1 MWEEAGQRTL
11 LLPPQSALAEGRGL
25 FLPTEAIGQFEN
37 EGCVG
42 AQRIGSALTAEADL
56 RKDRAAQRN
65 WSHSG
70 MFQESS
76 CRDTIRESGAFMRRR
91 NFLALIG
98 GGAVAW
104 PLAARAQQAPKAAR
118 LGYLAP
124 ASNPDLQQALLG
136 GLRDL
141 GYVEGQNLAIEY
153 RFMLG
158 QAKSYDELA
167 AEIAGLAPDAIVV
180 VGTPPALAAKR
191 QTTTIPIIMAPAAD
205 PLRSGLVASLSR
217 PGGNV
222 TGVSLYGSELARKRM
237 EVFKEA
243 VVGIQRIAVLGNA
256 ENPLHHFLWDD
267 LQPVGPALGLQFRLF
282 VVSGLD
288 KLPAVF
294 SAMKPDG
301 FDAMSL
307 LSDAQFFS
315 ARRQIS
321 SLAAMHRLPAMYESR
336 ESVADGGLI
345 SYGASIP
352 DLTRRATAF
361 VLKVINGAKPADL
374 PIEQPTKFELAINLR
389 TAKALGLTVP
399 DTLLARAD
407 EVIE

>member
-1 MWEEAGQRTL
+1 MEFDQVKRREFITL
-11 LLPPQSALAEGRGL
+11 LASAAG
-25 FLPTEAIGQFEN
+25 
-37 EGCVG
+37 
-42 AQRIGSALTAEADL
+42 
-56 RKDRAAQRN
+56 
-65 WSHSG
+65 
-70 MFQESS
+70 
-76 CRDTIRESGAFMRRR
+76 
-91 NFLALIG
+91 
-98 GGAVAW
+98 AW
-104 PLAARAQQAPKAAR
+104 PLAARAQQAPRAAR

-158 QAKSYDELA
+158 QSKSYDELA
-167 AEIAGLAPDAIVV
+167 AELVRSAPDALVV

-191 QTTTIPIIMAPAAD
+191 QTTTIPIIMGPAAD

-222 TGVSLYGSELARKRM
+222 TGVSLYGSEITRKRM
-237 EVFKEA
+237 EIFKEA
-243 VVGIQRIAVLGNA
+243 VIGIQRIAVLGNA
-256 ENPLHHFLWDD
+256 ENPLHRFLWDD
-267 LQPVGPALGLQFRLF
+267 LQPIGPALGLQFRLL

-288 KLPAVF
+288 NFPAVF
-294 SAMKPDG
+294 STMKQDG
-301 FDAMSL
+301 FDAITL
-307 LSDAQFFS
+307 LTDAQFFS

-345 SYGASIP
+345 SYGASIS
-352 DLTRRATAF
+352 DLTRRTAVF
-361 VLKVINGAKPADL
+361 VVKVINGAKPADL
-374 PIEQPTKFELAINLR
+374 PIEQPTKFELVINLK
-389 TAKALGLTVP
+389 TAKALGLDIPVAM
-399 DTLLARAD
+399 LARAD

>member
-1 MWEEAGQRTL
+1 MKRREFITL
-11 LLPPQSALAEGRGL
+11 L
-25 FLPTEAIGQFEN
+25 
-37 EGCVG
+37 
-42 AQRIGSALTAEADL
+42 
-56 RKDRAAQRN
+56 
-65 WSHSG
+65 
-70 MFQESS
+70 
-76 CRDTIRESGAFMRRR
+76 
-91 NFLALIG
+91 
-98 GGAVAW
+98 GGAAAAW
-104 PLAARAQQAPKAAR
+104 PLPARAQQAPRAAR

-158 QAKSYDELA
+158 QSKSYDELA
-167 AEIAGLAPDAIVV
+167 AELVRSAPDALVV

-191 QTTTIPIIMAPAAD
+191 QTTTIPIIMGPAAD

-222 TGVSLYGSELARKRM
+222 TGVSLYGSEMVRKRM
-237 EVFKEA
+237 EIFKEA
-243 VVGIQRIAVLGNA
+243 VIGIQRIAVLANA
-256 ENPLHHFLWDD
+256 ENPLHRFLWDD
-267 LQPVGPALGLQFRLF
+267 LQPIGPALGLQFRLL

-288 KLPAVF
+288 NLPAAF
-294 SAMKPDG
+294 STMKQDG
-301 FDAMSL
+301 FDAITL
-307 LSDAQFFS
+307 LTDAQFFS

-345 SYGASIP
+345 SYGASIS
-352 DLTRRATAF
+352 DLTRRTAVF
-361 VLKVINGAKPADL
+361 VVKVINGAKPADL
-374 PIEQPTKFELAINLR
+374 PIEQPTKFELVINLK
-389 TAKALGLTVP
+389 TAKTLGLSIP
-399 DTLLARAD
+399 RELLLIVD